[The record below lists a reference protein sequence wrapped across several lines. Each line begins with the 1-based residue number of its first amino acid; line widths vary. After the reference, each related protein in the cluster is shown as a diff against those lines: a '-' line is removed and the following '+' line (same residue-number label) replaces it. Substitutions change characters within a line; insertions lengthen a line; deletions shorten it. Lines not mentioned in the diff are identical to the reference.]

1 MPDPMFNLKH
11 RTMRKIEAPHSG
23 NFFFFQTFPKTVAS
37 SKDKREHEVDA
48 LNKSGLIMNERT
60 QKLSRIHISIS
71 SRG

>member
-1 MPDPMFNLKH
+1 MPDTMLNLKH

-23 NFFFFQTFPKTVAS
+23 NFFFQTFPKTVAS
-37 SKDKREHEVDA
+37 SKDKREHEIDA
-48 LNKSGLIMNERT
+48 LNKSGFIMNERT